1 MTAAREFPAGG
12 RAADQPFTMLE
23 DGRVRLVAG
32 RRPETGEY
40 LFPLSA
46 GEVAEGIERCEL
58 PADGILWTFTV
69 QRIPPK
75 SPPYAGVTDPA
86 EFEPFGV
93 GYVRLGDTLMV
104 EGRIIGDVEALRPG
118 LAMRSVLLDLPTPGG
133 GTFRTFAFQ
142 PMERE
147 GA

>member
-1 MTAAREFPAGG
+1 MREFSASG
-12 RAADQPFTMLE
+12 RAADQPFEMLE
-23 DGRVRLVAG
+23 DGSIRLVAG

-40 LFPLSA
+40 LFPFPA
-46 GEVAEGIERCEL
+46 GHAAEGIERCRL
-58 PADGILWTFTV
+58 PGEGILWTFTV

-93 GYVRLGDTLMV
+93 GYVRLGDALMV
-104 EGRIIGDVEALRPG
+104 EGRIVGDVNSLRPG
-118 LAMRSVLLDLPTPGG
+118 LAMRSVLFDLPTPEG